1 MRHITLSLFCLFSIA
16 TIAQKTKAYK
26 IGIIGFY
33 NLENFYDTIDQPNVS
48 DEEFTPNGPR
58 HYNTSVYTDKIER
71 LSDVLSRIGIE
82 DSPDGLSLFGSA
94 EIENESVLYDLVNSP
109 KLKARNY
116 KIVHYD
122 SPDERGVDVALMYNP
137 KYFTV
142 TGSKP
147 LNVPLK
153 MEDGKA
159 RRTRDILWVWGNY
172 MGEPLH
178 VFVNHWP
185 SRRGGE
191 EASAPGRAI
200 AAGVC
205 KKVIDSLM
213 AINPETKCIVMGDLN
228 DDPIS
233 PSVAKVLNAKQKP
246 EQVKP
251 GGMFNPWIDF
261 YKQGIGTLAYNDA
274 WNLFDQIIISY
285 GFLSKQQDGVF
296 YRTARIFNRDFMV
309 QKTGRF
315 KGYPLRTWDGNIYN
329 QGYSDHFPTYLEFLK
344 EVK

>member
-16 TIAQKTKAYK
+16 TFAQKTKAYK

-71 LSDVLSRIGIE
+71 LSDVLSKIGIE
-82 DSPDGLSLFGSA
+82 DSPDGLSIFGSA

-159 RRTRDILWVWGNY
+159 
-172 MGEPLH
+172 E
-178 VFVNHWP
+178 
-185 SRRGGE
+185 
-191 EASAPGRAI
+191 
-200 AAGVC
+200 
-205 KKVIDSLM
+205 
-213 AINPETKCIVMGDLN
+213 
-228 DDPIS
+228 
-233 PSVAKVLNAKQKP
+233 KP
-246 EQVKP
+246 EMYC
-251 GGMFNPWIDF
+251 GFGAIIWANP
-261 YKQGIGTLAYNDA
+261 YMCL
-274 WNLFDQIIISY
+274 
-285 GFLSKQQDGVF
+285 
-296 YRTARIFNRDFMV
+296 
-309 QKTGRF
+309 
-315 KGYPLRTWDGNIYN
+315 
-329 QGYSDHFPTYLEFLK
+329 
-344 EVK
+344 

>member
-1 MRHITLSLFCLFSIA
+1 MRHITLSLICLFSLA
-16 TIAQKTKAYK
+16 TFAQKTKSYK

-71 LSDVLSRIGIE
+71 LSDVLSKIGIE
-82 DSPDGLSLFGSA
+82 DSPDGLSIFGSA

-122 SPDERGVDVALMYNP
+122 SPDERGVDVAL
-137 KYFTV
+137 
-142 TGSKP
+142 
-147 LNVPLK
+147 NVQPEIFYRNRKQIRLMFRLK
-153 MEDGKA
+153 WKTENR
-159 RRTRDILWVWGNY
+159 RRTRDVLWVWGNY

-205 KKVIDSLM
+205 
-213 AINPETKCIVMGDLN
+213 
-228 DDPIS
+228 
-233 PSVAKVLNAKQKP
+233 
-246 EQVKP
+246 
-251 GGMFNPWIDF
+251 
-261 YKQGIGTLAYNDA
+261 
-274 WNLFDQIIISY
+274 
-285 GFLSKQQDGVF
+285 
-296 YRTARIFNRDFMV
+296 
-309 QKTGRF
+309 
-315 KGYPLRTWDGNIYN
+315 
-329 QGYSDHFPTYLEFLK
+329 
-344 EVK
+344 